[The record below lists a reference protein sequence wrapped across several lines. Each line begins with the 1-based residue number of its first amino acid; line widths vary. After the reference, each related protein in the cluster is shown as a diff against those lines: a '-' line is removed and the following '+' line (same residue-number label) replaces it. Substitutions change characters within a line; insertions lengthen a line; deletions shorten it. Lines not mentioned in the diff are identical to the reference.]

1 MHVFFSWGNGLRI
14 ILLYTTKETYIR
26 IWFSSCYGHSLYF
39 PVHTIGRRYPI
50 RALVRGCAGRGPAG
64 IFGSCRWGQEQEGRP
79 SPLCPTPG
87 GSALGNSIINVF
99 KTFDFRP
106 RRSFWIR
113 SYSCSNESP
122 VSPDPSPMVH
132 LRSPPPQSARTHCL
146 ALVRS
151 RTFLASLSFT
161 FPSFPQYF
169 GSGSIFLLQTL
180 LICTQRCRSTTTSNQ
195 SSHISCCVNTHL
207 KGNTWHF
214 STAVSLLQHRRSN
227 ILRKLR
233 PTFADSTSL
242 HLSLLLYSWL
252 LHADTAACLLRGD
265 LLPHHLLLLL
275 LRHFNGGGRRLH
287 KDTLDASPNTGW
299 LEMTRTHCSQDGV
312 VNTRL
317 VTLTIGLR
325 A

>member
-1 MHVFFSWGNGLRI
+1 
-14 ILLYTTKETYIR
+14 
-26 IWFSSCYGHSLYF
+26 
-39 PVHTIGRRYPI
+39 
-50 RALVRGCAGRGPAG
+50 
-64 IFGSCRWGQEQEGRP
+64 
-79 SPLCPTPG
+79 
-87 GSALGNSIINVF
+87 
-99 KTFDFRP
+99 
-106 RRSFWIR
+106 
-113 SYSCSNESP
+113 
-122 VSPDPSPMVH
+122 MVH
-132 LRSPPPQSARTHCL
+132 LRFPPPRSARTHCL
-146 ALVRS
+146 ALVRT
-151 RTFLASLSFT
+151 RTFFGSLSFT
-161 FPSFPQYF
+161 FPSFPLSF
-169 GSGSIFLLQTL
+169 GSGSLFLLHTL
-180 LICTQRCRSTTTSNQ
+180 LTCTQKCQSTTASHL
-195 SSHISCCVNTHL
+195 SSHRSCVNTYL

-214 STAVSLLQHRRSN
+214 STAVSLLQHRWSN